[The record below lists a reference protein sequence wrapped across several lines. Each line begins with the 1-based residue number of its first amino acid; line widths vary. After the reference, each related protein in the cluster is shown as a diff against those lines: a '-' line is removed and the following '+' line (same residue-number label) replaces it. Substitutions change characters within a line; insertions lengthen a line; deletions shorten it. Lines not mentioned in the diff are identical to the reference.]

1 MQPMDKQES
10 DPRVLLGDGSA
21 DHEGKGRAE
30 RLHEQS
36 KHALGRTVPKK
47 SVSSTLLGLREKARK
62 EPKHRFR
69 SLYREINLPML
80 YECFYELRRNAATG
94 VDGVSVED
102 YEEDLD
108 ENLRGLLER
117 LIGKRYRAQHVRR
130 QYIPKGGGKMRPL
143 GIPALEDKIVQ
154 LAASKL
160 LQAIYEAD
168 FLDES
173 KGYRPKRGARDAS
186 QELRERLYLE
196 RVHWVVEADIKGFF
210 ENVDHD
216 WLERMLCQRVDDQAF
231 IRLIR
236 KWLKAGIL
244 EEAGQVIH
252 PATGTPQG
260 GIISPVLANI
270 YLHYVLDLW
279 VEKTVSKGLKGAHV
293 YMRYADDFIVGFE
306 YGGEAERFFE
316 ELPDRL
322 SKFGLSMAMEKSGIL
337 RFSRCD
343 VKGSKCF
350 TFLGFEFYW
359 ARTRKGKVTVKR
371 RTSKK
376 KFKASLSSLKEWV
389 RNNRSRPLKVLA
401 ATLRRKFT
409 GYFNYY
415 GVIGNSDR
423 LWQYWSEARKIIF
436 RALNRRSQ
444 RLSFNWT
451 GFSQMW
457 KTLAIPNPHI
467 VEKPYQRNHTWKL
480 SYR

>member
-1 MQPMDKQES
+1 
-10 DPRVLLGDGSA
+10 
-21 DHEGKGRAE
+21 
-30 RLHEQS
+30 
-36 KHALGRTVPKK
+36 
-47 SVSSTLLGLREKARK
+47 
-62 EPKHRFR
+62 
-69 SLYREINLPML
+69 ML
-80 YECFYELRRNAATG
+80 YECFYELRGNAATG
-94 VDGVSVED
+94 VDGVCVED
-102 YEEDLD
+102 YKENLD

-117 LIGKRYRAQHVRR
+117 LIAKRYRAQHVRR
-130 QYIPKGGGKMRPL
+130 RYISKGGGKMRPL

-168 FLDES
+168 FLDVS
-173 KGYRPKRGARDAS
+173 KGYRPNRGARNAS
-186 QELRERLYLE
+186 QELREKLVFE

-210 ENVDHD
+210 DNVDHD
-216 WLERMLCQRVDDQAF
+216 WMERMLRQRVDDTAF

-279 VEKTVSKGLKGAHV
+279 VEKVVSKDLRGAHV
-293 YMRYADDFIVGFE
+293 YMRYADDLVRFAARPVLSSLRSSEVVGFE
-306 YGGEAERFFE
+306 YGTDAERFFE
-316 ELPDRL
+316 NLPGRL
-322 SKFGLSMAMEKSGIL
+322 AKFGLDMAMDKSAIL

-343 VKGSKCF
+343 PEGSGCF

-359 ARTRKGKVTVKR
+359 ARTRKGKTTVKR

-376 KFKASLSSLKEWV
+376 KFKASLANLKEWV
-389 RNNRSRPLKVLA
+389 RNNRSRPLRELA
-401 ATLRRKFT
+401 VTLRRKFT

-415 GVIGNSDR
+415 GVIGNSER
-423 LWQYWSEARKIIF
+423 LWTYWSEARKIIF

-457 KTLAIPNPHI
+457 NTLAIPNPHI
-467 VEKPYQRNHTWKL
+467 VETSYKRPPTWNL
-480 SYR
+480 SYT

>member
-1 MQPMDKQES
+1 MSEGQS
-10 DPRVLLGDGSA
+10 DDSVVLRGGRT
-21 DHEGKGRAE
+21 DHMGKGGAE

-36 KHALGRTVPKK
+36 AHAAGRNVPRK
-47 SVSSTLLGLREKARK
+47 SVSSALLGLKDKARR

-80 YECFYELRRNAATG
+80 YERFHELRRNAATG
-94 VDGVSVED
+94 VDGLSVED
-102 YEEDLD
+102 YEKDLD
-108 ENLRGLLER
+108 GNLRGLLER

-130 QYIPKGGGKMRPL
+130 RYTPKSGGKLRPL

-160 LQAIYEAD
+160 LQAVYEVD
-168 FLDES
+168 VLDVS
-173 KGYRPKRGARDAS
+173 KGYRPNRGARDAS
-186 QELRERLYLE
+186 QELRERLVFE
-196 RVHWVVEADIKGFF
+196 RAHWVVEADIEGFF

-216 WLERMLCQRVDDQAF
+216 WLERMLRQRVDDGAF

-236 KWLKAGIL
+236 KWLKAGVL

-252 PATGTPQG
+252 PATGTPQE

-279 VEKTVSKGLKGAHV
+279 VEKVVPNDLRGAHV

-306 YGGEAERFFE
+306 YGADAERFFR
-316 ELPDRL
+316 ELPARL
-322 SKFGLSMAMEKSGIL
+322 AKFGLGMAMEKSAIL

-343 VKGSKCF
+343 LNGSGCF
-350 TFLGFEFYW
+350 AFLGFDFYW
-359 ARTRKGKVTVKR
+359 ARTRKGNSTVKR

-376 KFKASLSSLKEWV
+376 KFKASLASLKEWM
-389 RNNRSRPLKVLA
+389 RNNRSRPLKELA
-401 ATLRRKFT
+401 DTLKRKFT

-415 GVIGNSDR
+415 GVIGNSER
-423 LWQYWSEARKIIF
+423 LWAYWTEARRIIF

-444 RLSFNWT
+444 RKSFNWS
-451 GFSQMW
+451 GFSEMW
-457 KTLAIPNPHI
+457 KTLAIPNPRV
-467 VEKPYQRNHTWKL
+467 VEKPYQRPHTWKL

>member
-1 MQPMDKQES
+1 MSEGQS
-10 DPRVLLGDGSA
+10 DDSVILRGGRTG
-21 DHEGKGRAE
+21 HMGKGEAE

-36 KHALGRTVPKK
+36 AHAAGTSVPRK
-47 SVSSTLLGLREKARK
+47 SVSSTLLGLREKARG

-80 YECFYELRRNAATG
+80 YECFYELRRGAATG
-94 VDGVSVED
+94 VDGIGVAD
-102 YEEDLD
+102 YEKNLD

-117 LIGKRYRAQHVRR
+117 LIAKRYRAQHVRR
-130 QYIPKGGGKMRPL
+130 RYIDKGGGKLRPL

-173 KGYRPKRGARDAS
+173 KGYRPNRGARDAS
-186 QELRERLYLE
+186 QELRERLVFE

-216 WLERMLCQRVDDQAF
+216 WLERMLRQRVDDTAF

-279 VEKTVSKGLKGAHV
+279 VERVVPKDLRGAHV
-293 YMRYADDFIVGFE
+293 YMRYADDFVLGFE
-306 YGGEAERFFE
+306 YGADAERFFD
-316 ELPDRL
+316 ELPGRL
-322 SKFGLSMAMEKSGIL
+322 AKFGLGMAMDKSAIL

-343 VKGSKCF
+343 LKGSGCF
-350 TFLGFEFYW
+350 TFLGFDFYW
-359 ARTRKGKVTVKR
+359 ARTRKGKSTVKR

-376 KFKASLSSLKEWV
+376 KFKASLASLKEWV
-389 RNNRSRPLKVLA
+389 RTNRSRPLRELA

-423 LWQYWSEARKIIF
+423 LWAYWSKARAIIF

-444 RLSFNWT
+444 RRSFNWP
-451 GFSQMW
+451 GFSEMW
-457 KTLAIPNPHI
+457 KTLAIPNPRI
-467 VEKPYQRNHTWKL
+467 VEKPYQRDHTWKL